1 MPNQNVLI
9 LMSDEHSRRALGC
22 YGNEQIATPNL
33 DHLAEGGTRFPNAY
47 CTDPI
52 CVPSRA
58 SIATGRYPHKI
69 ETWDNGR
76 PYTGATAQSWGHRL
90 TDHGADVVTI
100 GKLHYADSADPTGF
114 PDQRVPLHVHNKVGN
129 PTGLLRASRP
139 PTTGGRDFI
148 LQAGPGETEYFRYDV
163 DIADRAVRWLAHEA
177 LQSEQWALHVSFVSP
192 HFPLV
197 VPQRYFGRYADVD
210 VELPVQRS
218 DADWPRHPA
227 LDFHRRSQGNDVPVD
242 DEAIRTA
249 TRAYYGLVTFIDEQ
263 VGRILDAAERAGQ
276 LDNTL
281 VIYTSDHGEMLGAHG
296 LWKKSTMYE
305 ESVGVPLILAGPGV
319 PRSRVCP
326 TNASLVDI
334 FPTVVQAA
342 GAAFTAED
350 ASLPGRSLLDL
361 AWSAPAN
368 RDVFAEYHDGWSQNA
383 LFMLRDAR
391 HKYIHYTHDRPQLFD
406 MIADPLET
414 HDLAGDPAAVN
425 DRRRME
431 TKLRAVVDPEA
442 VDASA
447 KADQE
452 ARIEQSGGRD
462 RLSIRGDDFRYTP
475 APAEYAPV
483 DQRSLIRPDRPSS

>member
-1 MPNQNVLI
+1 
-9 LMSDEHSRRALGC
+9 MSDEHSRRALGC

-227 LDFHRRSQGNDVPVD
+227 LDFHRRSQGNDV
-242 DEAIRTA
+242 
-249 TRAYYGLVTFIDEQ
+249 L
-263 VGRILDAAERAGQ
+263 
-276 LDNTL
+276 
-281 VIYTSDHGEMLGAHG
+281 
-296 LWKKSTMYE
+296 STTK
-305 ESVGVPLILAGPGV
+305 
-319 PRSRVCP
+319 R
-326 TNASLVDI
+326 
-334 FPTVVQAA
+334 
-342 GAAFTAED
+342 
-350 ASLPGRSLLDL
+350 
-361 AWSAPAN
+361 SAP
-368 RDVFAEYHDGWSQNA
+368 R
-383 LFMLRDAR
+383 
-391 HKYIHYTHDRPQLFD
+391 
-406 MIADPLET
+406 
-414 HDLAGDPAAVN
+414 
-425 DRRRME
+425 
-431 TKLRAVVDPEA
+431 
-442 VDASA
+442 
-447 KADQE
+447 
-452 ARIEQSGGRD
+452 
-462 RLSIRGDDFRYTP
+462 P
-475 APAEYAPV
+475 APTTASS
-483 DQRSLIRPDRPSS
+483 RSSTSRWAASSTPRNGPDSSTTRWSFTRPTTGRCSARTGCGKRARCTRSPSVCR